1 VAEVKSIIMTNMYEH
16 IPDHFPS
23 HRSKYSDSKVQQ
35 KAELGLTDP
44 YTGSL
49 FERPSSDTPELVFH
63 HASWNKGATT

>member
-1 VAEVKSIIMTNMYEH
+1 MALVKSIIMINISQH

-23 HRSKYSDSKVQQ
+23 HRSKYSGSKVQQ
-35 KAELGLTDP
+35 TAELALMDP

-63 HASWNKGATT
+63 HASWNKGAPT